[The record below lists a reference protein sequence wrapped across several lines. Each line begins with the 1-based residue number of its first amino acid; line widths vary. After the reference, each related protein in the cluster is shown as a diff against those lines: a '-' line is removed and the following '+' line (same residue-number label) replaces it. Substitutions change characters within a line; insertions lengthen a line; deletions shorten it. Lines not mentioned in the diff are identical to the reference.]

1 MFKKL
6 LSWLKNNQ
14 QFMISTSL
22 PFLRFG
28 DGLPRDLWHFLHD
41 LALSANDENVLKY
54 RSKEYPDEK
63 KYQLIIKSN
72 VTIVVMSN
80 TVVNRGLTS
89 EMQHVIDGI
98 YARLSVSDGQCGDDV
113 GVFLVRVA
121 TAAVGGSVL
130 EIKNQNTRSNHISNT
145 LTTFSA
151 INGIRKQIL
160 IWLIKCS
167 SEFVKTCFAFT
178 QN

>member
-1 MFKKL
+1 
-6 LSWLKNNQ
+6 
-14 QFMISTSL
+14 
-22 PFLRFG
+22 
-28 DGLPRDLWHFLHD
+28 
-41 LALSANDENVLKY
+41 
-54 RSKEYPDEK
+54 
-63 KYQLIIKSN
+63 
-72 VTIVVMSN
+72 MSN

-89 EMQHVIDGI
+89 EMQHFIDGI

-145 LTTFSA
+145 LTTFCA

-167 SEFVKTCFAFT
+167 SEFVKPCFAFT